1 MSCPLL
7 GRIVTLHK
15 LWWLYWLYSFS
26 DLNLCNYRKL
36 KSSFNILRG
45 WILTLSLA
53 LYFNNYF
60 LLTYSNGVALRS
72 WSVFILIFQ
81 FHSPNVNFSR
91 LLSIVIDH
99 HQPPFWT
106 LLVTIPTPISYYFDH
121 CGTPTLWPIIGCCV
135 RLFVDHHS
143 NAVTCSSPVTLTIVD
158 RHSNFGLPSPP
169 ITTLSTTQLS
179 WNTTLTIFD
188 HHETTL

>member
-15 LWWLYWLYSFS
+15 LWWVYWLYSFS
-26 DLNLCNYRKL
+26 DLNFCNYRKL

-60 LLTYSNGVALRS
+60 LLTYSNCAALRS
-72 WSVFILIFQ
+72 WSVFILISQ
-81 FHSPNVNFSR
+81 FHSPNVNFGR

-99 HQPPFWT
+99 HQPLFWT
-106 LLVTIPTPISYYFDH
+106 LLVTISTTISYYFDH
-121 CGTPTLWPIIGCCV
+121 RGTPTLWPIIGCCV
-135 RLFVDHHS
+135 WLFVDHHS
-143 NAVTCSSPVTLTIVD
+143 NHRQPPLNPSPTTTLINVVTCSSTVTLTIVD
-158 RHSNFGLPSPP
+158 GHSNFDWPP
-169 ITTLSTTQLS
+169 PP
-179 WNTTLTIFD
+179 
-188 HHETTL
+188 